1 MLYTLGL
8 YILLAGGLVPALGF
22 AILHRPNHP
31 FRLTEINASG
41 LVYALAFAYTANLTR
56 SMVLLGVRGAHPGP
70 WWDVLLSLG
79 SLAVIDAVLLVRLF
93 TYLRYLREHP
103 KDPPTAV

>member
-1 MLYTLGL
+1 MLYTATL
-8 YILLAGGLVPALGF
+8 YALLLAGLVPALGF
-22 AILHRPNHP
+22 AILHRPNHR

-41 LVYALAFAYTANLTR
+41 LVYALAFAYTASLTR
-56 SMVLLGVRGAHPGP
+56 AIVLLGVRGAHPGP

-79 SLAVIDAVLLVRLF
+79 SLAPIDGLLLVRFF

-103 KDPPTAV
+103 KDPPTAA